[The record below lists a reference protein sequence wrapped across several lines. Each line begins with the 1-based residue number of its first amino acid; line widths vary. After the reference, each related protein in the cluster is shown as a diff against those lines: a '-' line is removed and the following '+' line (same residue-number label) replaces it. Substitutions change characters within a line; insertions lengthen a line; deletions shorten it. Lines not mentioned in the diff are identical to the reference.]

1 MAATAA
7 LTSPRV
13 KLAGIL
19 LAASAVA
26 VGLGVYGR
34 VHHPA
39 SRPLFL
45 LGVSGMLQLK
55 TWLATLALVFAVLQV
70 CTASWMWHRLPGAGP
85 PPSWVGPVH
94 RWTGS
99 LAFVALV
106 PVALHCLWS
115 LGFVTSSPRALAHGV
130 GGCAFY
136 GAYTAKMLGLR
147 VRGLPGWT
155 LPLLGGV
162 LFALLVLTW
171 LTSALWFFS
180 RSGLPLT

>member
-1 MAATAA
+1 MVGTTAPAA
-7 LTSPRV
+7 PRV

-19 LAASAVA
+19 LLASAVS

-34 VHHPA
+34 VHHPS

-45 LGVSGMLQLK
+45 LGFSGMLQLK
-55 TWLATLALVFAVLQV
+55 TWLATLALLLAVLQV
-70 CTASWMWHRLPGAGP
+70 CTASWMWQRLPGAGP
-85 PPSWVGPVH
+85 PPDWFGPVH

-115 LGFVTSSPRALAHGV
+115 LGFVTSSARALAHGV
-130 GGCAFY
+130 AGCAFY

-155 LPLLGGV
+155 LPVLGGA
-162 LFALLVLTW
+162 LFALLVVTW
-171 LTSALWFFS
+171 LTSALWFFT